1 MDPFFRLPS
10 ASPRDP
16 AVTAWFA
23 ADDPLRL
30 RVAPWFAQLRALG
43 PDMRECLHDGQP
55 TACIGDV
62 ALAYVDAFTHHAS
75 IGFFFGASLPDP
87 AGLLQGTGKR
97 MRHVKLR
104 FGQEVD
110 PVALQALIAAAHQD
124 LRQRLEAARAPD

>member
-1 MDPFFRLPS
+1 MEPFFRLPG
-10 ASPRDP
+10 AVVRDP

-23 ADDPLRL
+23 AEDPLRL
-30 RVAPWFAQLRALG
+30 LVAPWFEGLRGLG
-43 PDMRECLHDGQP
+43 PDLRQCLHDGQP

-75 IGFFFGASLPDP
+75 IGFFFGSSLPDP

-104 FGQEVD
+104 LGQATD
-110 PVALQALIAAAHQD
+110 PAALQALIDAAERD
-124 LRQRLEAARAPD
+124 LRQRLRQAGPRD

>member
-1 MDPFFRLPS
+1 MEPFFRLPG
-10 ASPRDP
+10 AVVRDP

-23 ADDPLRL
+23 AEDPLRL
-30 RVAPWFAQLRALG
+30 LVAPWFEGLRGLG
-43 PDMRECLHDGQP
+43 PDLRECLHDGQP

-75 IGFFFGASLPDP
+75 IGFFFGSSLPDP

-104 FGQEVD
+104 LGQATD
-110 PVALQALIAAAHQD
+110 PAALQALIDAAERD
-124 LRQRLEAARAPD
+124 LRQRLRQAGPRD

>member
-1 MDPFFRLPS
+1 MEPFFRLPG
-10 ASPRDP
+10 AVVRDP

-23 ADDPLRL
+23 AEDPLRL
-30 RVAPWFAQLRALG
+30 LVVPWFEGLRGLG
-43 PDMRECLHDGQP
+43 PDLRECLHDGQP

-75 IGFFFGASLPDP
+75 IGFFFGSSLPDP

-104 FGQEVD
+104 LGQATD
-110 PVALQALIAAAHQD
+110 PAALQALIDAADRD
-124 LRQRLEAARAPD
+124 LRQRLRQAGPRD